1 MQNLEPWLGEK
12 WWVSP
17 FNFIGDVRRNFRI
30 PDEVIFH
37 DVTLR
42 DGEQTPCVVFTMND
56 KIEIAKALD
65 EIGVQ
70 RIEGG
75 MPIVSEEDLNAI
87 KGMVKEGLKAR
98 IFGFSRLVKDDIDA
112 VIRSDAEGVICEGPV
127 GIPKL
132 KQLGWKM
139 EEVFERILTIV
150 DYAKDHGLI
159 TIFFGVDSTRA
170 DLNFLVSL
178 LTRLD
183 RETKVDGFALA
194 DTYGCT
200 TPEGFGYMV
209 RTIVNNVRKPLEVHT
224 HNDFGLA
231 VITTIYGILNG
242 ARVAHVSV
250 NGIGERCG
258 NAALEEVALALRLLY
273 GIPVKIKFEKLYELS
288 KLIEK
293 LSGIKLAS
301 NKPVVGE
308 HAFTR
313 ESGISV
319 AGWVKYHLGS
329 EAYLPEFV
337 GNTHK
342 IMLGKKSGR
351 HSIEWKLKQLNLE
364 ASDEEISK
372 ILKYVKDSSI
382 AKKSCIN
389 DEEFINIYKK
399 VKGQIN

>member
-17 FNFIGDVRRNFRI
+17 FNFIGDVRKNFKI

-42 DGEQTPCVVFTMND
+42 DGEQAPCAVFTMND

-65 EIGVQ
+65 EIGIQ

-75 MPIVSEEDLNAI
+75 MPVVSEEDLNAI
-87 KGMVKEGLKAR
+87 KAMVKEGLRAK
-98 IFGFSRLVKDDIDA
+98 IFGFSRLLKGDVDA
-112 VIRSDAEGVICEGPV
+112 VIQSDAEGVICEGPV
-127 GIPKL
+127 GVPKL
-132 KQLGWKM
+132 KQFGWKT
-139 EEVFERILTIV
+139 EEVYERISTIV
-150 DYAKDHGLI
+150 DYAKSHGLI
-159 TIFFGVDSTRA
+159 TIFFGVDMTRA
-170 DLNFLVSL
+170 NLDFLINL

-183 RETKVDGFALA
+183 RETKVDGFVLV

-209 RTIVNNVRKPLEVHT
+209 RTIADNVKKPLEVHT

-231 VITTIYGILNG
+231 VITTVYGILNG

-258 NAALEEVALALRLLY
+258 NAAFEEVALVLRLLY
-273 GIPVKIKFEKLYELS
+273 GIPIKIKFEKLYELS
-288 KLIEK
+288 KLVER
-293 LSGIKLAS
+293 LSGVRLAS

-319 AGWVKYHLGS
+319 AGWMRYYLGS
-329 EAYLPEFV
+329 EAYLPELV
-337 GNTHK
+337 GNVHK
-342 IMLGKKSGR
+342 IVLGKKSGR

-364 ASDEEISK
+364 ANEEEISK
-372 ILKYVKDSSI
+372 ILKYVKDLSI
-382 AKKSCIN
+382 AKKGCIN

-399 VKGQIN
+399 VKGR